1 MAETMAKSKATPVN
15 ITILGKEFQVASP
28 EDEHQTLLQAA
39 NFLDQRMREIRSS
52 GKVLGLERI
61 AVMAA
66 LNISYELLNSPNPSS
81 EEASEVEQ
89 RIQLIQTKID
99 DALKESEQIGLTN
112 NPWFCYNGLAWAVR
126 Q

>member
-1 MAETMAKSKATPVN
+1 MAKSNVAPVN

-39 NFLDQRMREIRSS
+39 SFLDERMREIRSS

-66 LNISYELLNSPNPSS
+66 LNLSYELLNTPKFDSAD
-81 EEASEVEQ
+81 ASEIKQ
-89 RIQLIQTKID
+89 RIELIETKID
-99 DALKESEQIGLTN
+99 DALQQSEQIGLTD
-112 NPWFCYNGLAWAVR
+112 NP
-126 Q
+126 

>member
-1 MAETMAKSKATPVN
+1 MAESMAKSKATPVN

-99 DALKESEQIGLTN
+99 DALKESEQIGLTD
-112 NPWFCYNGLAWAVR
+112 NP
-126 Q
+126 

>member
-1 MAETMAKSKATPVN
+1 MAKSNVSPVN

-39 NFLDQRMREIRSS
+39 NSLDNRMREIRSS

-66 LNISYELLNSPNPSS
+66 LNLSYELLSSPSVDSS
-81 EEASEVEQ
+81 ETSEMQQKIE
-89 RIQLIQTKID
+89 LMSGKID
-99 DALKESEQIGLTN
+99 DALQQSEQIGLTD
-112 NPWFCYNGLAWAVR
+112 NP
-126 Q
+126 

>member
-1 MAETMAKSKATPVN
+1 MAKSNVSPVN

-39 NFLDQRMREIRSS
+39 NFLDNRMREIRSS

-66 LNISYELLNSPNPSS
+66 LNLSYELLSSPSVDSS
-81 EEASEVEQ
+81 ETSEMQQKIE
-89 RIQLIQTKID
+89 LISSKID
-99 DALKESEQIGLTN
+99 DALQQSEQIGLTD
-112 NPWFCYNGLAWAVR
+112 NP
-126 Q
+126 

>member
-1 MAETMAKSKATPVN
+1 MGSQTKVEESMANTKAKSNVTPVN

-39 NFLDQRMREIRSS
+39 NFLDKRMREIRSS

-66 LNISYELLNSPNPSS
+66 LNLSYELLNTPSMDS
-81 EEASEVEQ
+81 EEASLIEQ
-89 RIQLIQTKID
+89 RIDSMHDKID
-99 DALKESEQIGLTN
+99 EALKQSEQIGLTD
-112 NPWFCYNGLAWAVR
+112 NP
-126 Q
+126 

>member
-1 MAETMAKSKATPVN
+1 MANKMAKSNATPVN

-39 NFLDQRMREIRSS
+39 NFLDKRMREIRSA

-66 LNISYELLNSPNPSS
+66 LNLSYELLNNPSTDTDS
-81 EEASEVEQ
+81 NAEFEQ
-89 RIQLIQTKID
+89 RIELLNEKID
-99 DALKESEQIGLTN
+99 DALKQSEQIGLTD
-112 NPWFCYNGLAWAVR
+112 NP
-126 Q
+126 

>member
-99 DALKESEQIGLTN
+99 DALKESEQIGLTD
-112 NPWFCYNGLAWAVR
+112 NP
-126 Q
+126 

>member
-1 MAETMAKSKATPVN
+1 MANKMAKSNATPVN

-39 NFLDQRMREIRSS
+39 NFLDKRMREIRSA

-66 LNISYELLNSPNPSS
+66 LNLSYELLNNPSTDTDS
-81 EEASEVEQ
+81 NAEFEQ
-89 RIQLIQTKID
+89 RIELLNEKID
-99 DALKESEQIGLTN
+99 DALKQSEQIGLTD
-112 NPWFCYNGLAWAVR
+112 NPWFCYTGFAWAVR